1 MNYRFSF
8 IAMEKPKKLTEKEA
22 EVMQNL
28 WSKGPQTIREL
39 LATYDDPKPHF
50 NTVSTIVRI
59 LIDKGYVAHV
69 GERNGAYT
77 YGATV
82 ESSDFC
88 GRSLAQLV
96 KNYFNNSYRSV
107 VSALVED
114 EKISVDEL
122 REIIDMVERN
132 NKK

>member
-1 MNYRFSF
+1 MKKD
-8 IAMEKPKKLTEKEA
+8 KPNKLTEKEA
-22 EVMQNL
+22 EIMQRL
-28 WSKGPQTIREL
+28 WSEGPQTIREL
-39 LATYDDPKPHF
+39 LATYPDPKPHF

-59 LIDKGYVAHV
+59 LIDKGFVAHV
-69 GERNGAYT
+69 GERNNAFT

-82 ESSDFC
+82 ESNVLR

-96 KNYFNNSYRSV
+96 RNYFNNSYRSV

-114 EKISVDEL
+114 EKISVEEL

-132 NKK
+132 NK

>member
-1 MNYRFSF
+1 MK
-8 IAMEKPKKLTEKEA
+8 EKPKKLTEKEA
-22 EVMQNL
+22 EVMHNL
-28 WSKGPQTIREL
+28 WSKGPQTVREL
-39 LATYDDPKPHF
+39 LATYTDPKPHF
-50 NTVSTIVRI
+50 NTVATIVRI
-59 LIDKGYVAHV
+59 LVDKGYVAHV

-82 ESSDFC
+82 SSSDFC

-114 EKISVDEL
+114 EKISVEEL
-122 REIIDMVERN
+122 REIIDTIERN
-132 NKK
+132 SKK

>member
-1 MNYRFSF
+1 MKND
-8 IAMEKPKKLTEKEA
+8 KPHKLTEKEA
-22 EVMQNL
+22 EVMHQL
-28 WSKGPQTIREL
+28 WEKGPQTIREL
-39 LATYDDPKPHF
+39 LATYPDPKPHF

-59 LIDKGYVAHV
+59 LVDKGFVAHM
-69 GERNGAYT
+69 GERNNAYT
-77 YGATV
+77 YGAIV
-82 ESSDFC
+82 DSDAFV

-122 REIIDMVERN
+122 REIIDMVEQN

>member
-1 MNYRFSF
+1 MKKQ
-8 IAMEKPKKLTEKEA
+8 AKKLTEKEA
-22 EVMQNL
+22 EVMERL
-28 WSKGPQTIREL
+28 WSEGPQTIREL
-39 LATYDDPKPHF
+39 LAAYPDPKPHF
-50 NTVSTIVRI
+50 NTVSTTVRI
-59 LIDKGYVAHV
+59 LCDKGFVEHV

-77 YGATV
+77 YGALV
-82 ESSDFC
+82 ESSELS
-88 GRSLAQLV
+88 GSSLARLV

-122 REIIDMVERN
+122 REIIDMVEKR

>member
-1 MNYRFSF
+1 MKKDNRN
-8 IAMEKPKKLTEKEA
+8 KLTEKEA
-22 EVMQNL
+22 EIMQRL
-28 WSKGPQTIREL
+28 WNDGPQTIREL
-39 LATYDDPKPHF
+39 LSTYPDPKPHF

-59 LIDKGYVAHV
+59 LIDKGFVAHV
-69 GERNGAYT
+69 GERNNAFT

-82 ESSDFC
+82 ESNAF
-88 GRSLAQLV
+88 GNRSLARLV
-96 KNYFNNSYRSV
+96 RNYFNNSYCSV

-114 EKISVDEL
+114 EKISVEEL